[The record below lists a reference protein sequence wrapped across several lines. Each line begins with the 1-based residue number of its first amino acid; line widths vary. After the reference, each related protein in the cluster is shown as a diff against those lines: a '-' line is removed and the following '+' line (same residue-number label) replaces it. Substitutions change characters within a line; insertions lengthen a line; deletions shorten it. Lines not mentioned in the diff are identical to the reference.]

1 MSTQAGYNHCVPKPA
16 PTLYL
21 LHGDDEIAMRETIAR
36 LYEQLGEPSMR
47 DLNTTRLEGRGLS
60 LAALRDAC
68 GTAPFIARR
77 RMVIVE
83 GYFTWLL
90 SRTREADDLSEN
102 EMPAAPGRAR
112 GLEDLTPILE
122 EVPPSTA
129 LVFIERRTLP
139 GRHAMLAWCA
149 TQGERAWVRHFEAP
163 RPSDLPAWILRRAE
177 HHGGRIEREAAQQ
190 LALAVGEDLS
200 RLDEEVAKLL
210 TYVDRARPVKA
221 EDVRRLT
228 PESAETD
235 VFAMVD
241 AIGQRDGPKA
251 TRLLH
256 KMLGEQDAGYIMGMV
271 VRQLR
276 LLLLAREALDT
287 GPRTIRLGEALRAIP
302 LRETE
307 RVPDFVA
314 EKLEAQARRFNLAAL
329 DQWYG
334 QLRDLDED
342 IKTGKIAAGVGLEAM
357 LAAWCTR

>member
-1 MSTQAGYNHCVPKPA
+1 MRTRAGYNRGVPKTP

-21 LHGDDEIAMRETIAR
+21 LHGDDEIAMRETVAR
-36 LYEQLGEPSMR
+36 LYEQLGEPGMR
-47 DLNTTRLEGRGLS
+47 GLNTTRLEGRGLS
-60 LAALRDAC
+60 LSALRDVC
-68 GTAPFIARR
+68 GAVPFIARR
-77 RMVIVE
+77 RMVVVE

-90 SRTREADDLSEN
+90 SRTREADDASKN
-102 EMPAAPGRAR
+102 EIPAVPGRAR

-122 EVPPSTA
+122 EVPPTTA
-129 LVFIERRTLP
+129 LVFVERRTLP

-149 TQGERAWVRHFEAP
+149 TQGERAWVRLFEAP

-177 HHGGRIEREAAQQ
+177 HHGGRLEREAAQQ
-190 LALAVGEDLS
+190 LALAVGEDLT
-200 RLDEEVAKLL
+200 RLDEEVMKLL
-210 TYVDRARPVKA
+210 TYVDRARPVNA

-241 AIGQRDGPKA
+241 AVGQRDGPKA

-256 KMLGEQDAGYIMGMV
+256 KMLGEQEAGYIMGMV
-271 VRQLR
+271 VRQIR

-287 GPRTIRLGEALRAIP
+287 GPRTIRLGDALRGIA

-314 EKLEAQARRFNLAAL
+314 DKLEAQARRFSMGAL
-329 DQWYG
+329 DQLYG